1 MTWHAAIQQGCIFR
15 STLTPSVVKAFEIG
29 HRWHW
34 GPHFCA
40 EEYGVASDNVDGGGK
55 DVYEKNEI
63 ISVVTTKKEDA
74 RLLTIIDLFAYTL
87 VTLRQTRGRSLE
99 KQAYRNKR
107 KTSTVLQCVSCT
119 EVEIFLKFYVFLL
132 AGLRF
137 SFYCRIPN
145 TWGGEVK
152 TPSFA
157 SPFRGIFT
165 NSTAFADS
173 FYLSPAILK
182 SFSGMCG

>member
-1 MTWHAAIQQGCIFR
+1 M
-15 STLTPSVVKAFEIG
+15 
-29 HRWHW
+29 
-34 GPHFCA
+34 
-40 EEYGVASDNVDGGGK
+40 DGGGK

-74 RLLTIIDLFAYTL
+74 RLVTIIDLFAYTL
-87 VTLRQTRGRSLE
+87 VTLRQTRGRSVE

-132 AGLRF
+132 ASLRF
-137 SFYCRIPN
+137 SFYCWIPN
-145 TWGGEVK
+145 TCGGEVK
-152 TPSFA
+152 TPSFP

-165 NSTAFADS
+165 NSTALTDS
-173 FYLSPAILK
+173 LICRVQF
-182 SFSGMCG
+182 